1 MQDIEELIKPYLQK
15 RVKFKLGEKVLRE
28 GKLLLLNNKDYYIV
42 FSIRTPQGVKSF
54 EIPAPFNI
62 IASGDILTFDY
73 KLASIYQTNLNLEV
87 LIKTGMKS
95 KSKLYDK
102 ILTLEFK

>member
-1 MQDIEELIKPYLQK
+1 MQDIETLIRPFLQK
-15 RVKFKLGEKVLRE
+15 RIKFKLGEKVLRE

-42 FSIRTPQGVKSF
+42 FNIRTPQGIKSF
-54 EIPAPFNI
+54 EIPHPFNI
-62 IASGDILTFDY
+62 IEHGGKLAFDY
-73 KLASIYQTNLNLEV
+73 KLKSIYRTNLHLEV
-87 LIKTGMKS
+87 MIKTGLQS